1 MAACH
6 FQLDVLTKKGNVRA
20 APVYPPTLPLGSM
33 KDCRESL
40 CNDNG
45 TCVPVGFQ
53 RPSLKSDS
61 FPQTQ
66 VRIPKDAFQPNDAG
80 ETAVATNKSE
90 DECIDDCRLKK
101 ECKGLFY
108 DQYNQ
113 SCLLMTKQPDTF
125 EPGHAEYYSRNDIY
139 VENPSPLVYHAV
151 DGVYR
156 KK

>member
-33 KDCRESL
+33 EDCRESL

-45 TCVPVGFQ
+45 TCVPVGFH
-53 RPSLKSDS
+53 RPSLESDS
-61 FPQTQ
+61 FPPTR
-66 VRIPKDAFQPNDAG
+66 VRIPDNDAG
-80 ETAVATNKSE
+80 EYITTKTE
-90 DECIDDCRLKK
+90 DECIDDCRVKK

-108 DQYNQ
+108 DQSNR

-139 VENPSPLVYHAV
+139 VENPSPMVYHAV